1 MYKVY
6 CDDKL
11 IYDTRIEDY
20 KLLNPKVELELNKV
34 GSFDFTIYPSHPKIE
49 LLQKLKSII
58 TVYQNDRL
66 IFRGRILNDEKGFYN
81 EKQVTC
87 EGELAF
93 LNDTIIRPYTFE
105 GTPAE
110 LFTKFIEEH
119 NSQVD
124 AIHQFKVGK
133 ITVTDPNSYIVRANS
148 EYVVTWEE
156 INQKLINLLGGYLY
170 VRYEKDG
177 IYIDYLED
185 FDRLNPQSIELGKNL
200 LDLKTITKGEDIF
213 TVLIPL
219 GATIQPET
227 PEEPEI
233 PEETVAE
240 TEEPQQVN
248 EKRLTIESVNG
259 GKDYIEDV
267 EAIKR
272 FGRITK
278 VMTWDDVTLPENLLK
293 KGKEALADGFSF
305 DVSLEVNAVDLSGT
319 DKTISSFRIGTY
331 NKVVTKLHELNETLL
346 VKKLS
351 ITLDNPKNDKL
362 TLGATFDGFLDQN
375 NGNIGN
381 IENDFN
387 IKFEEGLS
395 DVIINLEQRLSTI
408 IQTTI
413 DGIMTEVSKD
423 VYLKDETDT
432 LIENLK
438 TTFNQTFNEF
448 TMTFDGFKQ
457 NLDDVIAGTDA
468 EFEKWKR
475 YIRFV
480 DGKIVLGEVGNE
492 LELIIQN
499 DRISFMQGNLEVA
512 YFSNSKLTVTDGE
525 FVNSLKLGKFGFI
538 PRANGN
544 LSFRKIE

>member
-1 MYKVY
+1 MT
-6 CDDKL
+6 C
-11 IYDTRIEDY
+11 
-20 KLLNPKVELELNKV
+20 
-34 GSFDFTIYPSHPKIE
+34 TIY
-49 LLQKLKSII
+49 
-58 TVYQNDRL
+58 
-66 IFRGRILNDEKGFYN
+66 IL
-81 EKQVTC
+81 
-87 EGELAF
+87 A
-93 LNDTIIRPYTFE
+93 
-105 GTPAE
+105 
-110 LFTKFIEEH
+110 
-119 NSQVD
+119 
-124 AIHQFKVGK
+124 
-133 ITVTDPNSYIVRANS
+133 PNSYIVRANS
-148 EYVVTWEE
+148 EYTVTWEE
-156 INQKLINLLGGYLY
+156 INQKLIDLLGGYLY
-170 VRYEKDG
+170 VRYESDG

-219 GATIQPET
+219 GAILQEQT
-227 PEEPEI
+227 PDEPDPEI
-233 PEETVAE
+233 PVETVAE
-240 TEEPQQVN
+240 VEEPQQIT

-259 GKDYIEDV
+259 GKDYIEDT

-293 KGKEALADGFSF
+293 KAKETLADGFSF
-305 DVSLEVNAVDLSGT
+305 DVSLEINAVDLSGT

-331 NKVVTKLHELNETLL
+331 NKFVTQLHELNETLL

-395 DVIINLEQRLSTI
+395 NVIINLEQRLSTI

-423 VYLKDETDT
+423 YYLKGETDE
-432 LIENLK
+432 LIESIK

-448 TMTFDGFKQ
+448 TMTFEGFKQ

-480 DGKIVLGEVGNE
+480 DGKIVLGELGNE

-512 YFSNSKLTVTDGE
+512 YFSNAKLTVTDGE
-525 FVNSLKLGKFGFI
+525 FINSLKLGKFGFV
-538 PRANGN
+538 PRKNGN
-544 LSFRKIE
+544 LSFRKLE